1 MVPDMLIVISLMLGS
16 TLGWT
21 PPGSVL
27 NIPQEVDLVNR
38 IQADNDNCNVYY
50 YLKVPM
56 TCGEGNAFNKATL
69 RCDSVENVGKVD
81 PGCGGGYGGSSRVSG
96 RNGGNRQRGR
106 NGGSSKSGNGRNAGS
121 GNSNN
126 GRKVG
131 NPNLSRNRNGGRNEG
146 KSKYS
151 GFSNSGSSKF
161 GGNRNNGENRARSQL
176 NGNGNSVYQN
186 AQASLEKL

>member
-1 MVPDMLIVISLMLGS
+1 MGLIPCWSGGMVPDMLIVVSLMLGS

-81 PGCGGGYGGSSRVSG
+81 PGCGG

-106 NGGSSKSGNGRNAGS
+106 NGGSSKSSNGRNAGS

-126 GRKVG
+126 GR
-131 NPNLSRNRNGGRNEG
+131 
-146 KSKYS
+146 
-151 GFSNSGSSKF
+151 
-161 GGNRNNGENRARSQL
+161 
-176 NGNGNSVYQN
+176 
-186 AQASLEKL
+186 